1 MPTPL
6 IQVDYHLAN
15 VSTGNPN
22 IQPVYMVSLMP
33 QGTALNLPCWGPKEK
48 ADLAGVVIIT
58 KQPVS
63 KPSRE
68 QRSNALPKWRFRS

>member
-1 MPTPL
+1 MVQVQIYALEDEVPTPL

-33 QGTALNLPCWGPKEK
+33 QGEHSNRF
-48 ADLAGVVIIT
+48 DLAKYGVDID
-58 KQPVS
+58 
-63 KPSRE
+63 
-68 QRSNALPKWRFRS
+68 